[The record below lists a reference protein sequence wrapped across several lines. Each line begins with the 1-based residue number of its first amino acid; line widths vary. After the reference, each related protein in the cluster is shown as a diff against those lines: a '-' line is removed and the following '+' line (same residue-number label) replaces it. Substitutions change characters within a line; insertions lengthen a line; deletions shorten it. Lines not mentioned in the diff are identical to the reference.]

1 MYFGLSWSCPHEW
14 GVRRTV
20 GKGVHICWC
29 LSQDLTKALR
39 AKLKPVC
46 SPAPQEI
53 KQSERLCC
61 SHTSCPREMKQSE
74 RLRCLQTSSV
84 PPVVQLLTHVWR
96 LVAPRAAVHLPCPSP
111 TPELAQT
118 HVHRVGDAIQPSHLV
133 SSPSAP
139 AFNLSQHQGLE
150 SCDCERCGPLDP

>member
-84 PPVVQLLTHVWR
+84 PHVAWPKR
-96 LVAPRAAVHLPCPSP
+96 KKKKSRASFPHGLHKLVAVRLS
-111 TPELAQT
+111 
-118 HVHRVGDAIQPSHLV
+118 IFSHLQIFLRYQIDKM
-133 SSPSAP
+133 P
-139 AFNLSQHQGLE
+139 AEEAEAERKGLAVGWWRRWWWLE
-150 SCDCERCGPLDP
+150 IKS